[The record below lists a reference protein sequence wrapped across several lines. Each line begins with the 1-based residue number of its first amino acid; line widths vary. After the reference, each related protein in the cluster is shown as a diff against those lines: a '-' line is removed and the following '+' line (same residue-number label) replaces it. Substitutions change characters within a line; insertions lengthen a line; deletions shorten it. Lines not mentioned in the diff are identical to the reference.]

1 MDAWITGGDS
11 MDRSGIQTA
20 SARQLGG
27 SGKLHENAHLHLH
40 GQEQEHLHGHGFMPQ
55 VRSKKSHS
63 GLS

>member
-1 MDAWITGGDS
+1 

-27 SGKLHENAHLHLH
+27 SGKLHENAVFHLH
-40 GQEQEHLHGHGFMPQ
+40 GQEDHLHGHGFMPQ
-55 VRSKKSHS
+55 VRSKKSQN